1 MSLFE
6 LFNAIGLLSFA
17 ASGVYKGINKNLD
30 LLGIVTLGFLTALG
44 GGITRD
50 LIVNRIPMA
59 FTGYKDITITFLGI
73 VFALL
78 FYLKL
83 RKDLS
88 TKKVIKYFDA
98 VGLAAFSVTGFI
110 VGMESGINSF
120 GVVLLGLITG
130 TGGGLISDVLT
141 GEIPFILKE
150 DFYASCSI
158 IGGVVF
164 IFLEKLG
171 FPVEITSFSTLLLIL
186 LVRILAIEKGWSLP
200 RLGGNV

>member
-6 LFNAIGLLSFA
+6 LFNTIGLLSFA
-17 ASGVYKGINKNLD
+17 ASGVYKGINKSLD
-30 LLGIVTLGFLTALG
+30 LLGIITLGFLTALG

-88 TKKVIKYFDA
+88 TKKVIKYSDA

-110 VGMESGINSF
+110 VGMESGINFF

-171 FPVEITSFSTLLLIL
+171 LPVEITSFSTLLLIL

>member
-1 MSLFE
+1 MNLFE

-59 FTGYKDITITFLGI
+59 FTGYKDITITFSGI

-88 TKKVIKYFDA
+88 TKRVIKYFDA

-110 VGMESGINSF
+110 VGMESEINSF